1 MQEKKKHRPSPL
13 SKNPHVRRSESEI
26 KGIIEEIA
34 SGSIGIRAACMKHG
48 LNRNTLKLWMT
59 KLSVRTLRDN
69 RKQVILSS
77 MEEDQ
82 REKDNK
88 NEVKRLSKALEYAK
102 LRILSLETMIKVT
115 EEDLQIKIR
124 EKPGT
129 KQSKE

>member
-1 MQEKKKHRPSPL
+1 MQEKKKCRPSPL
-13 SKNPHVRRSESEI
+13 SKNPHVRRSESEMVR
-26 KGIIEEIA
+26 IIEEIK
-34 SGSIGIRAACMKHG
+34 SGSLGIRAACLKHG

-59 KLSVRTLRDN
+59 KMSVRKLQDN
-69 RKQVILSS
+69 KKMVILST

-82 REKDNK
+82 IESGNIY
-88 NEVKRLSKALEYAK
+88 EIKRLTKALEYAR

-124 EKPGT
+124 KKPGT